1 MSLSQDNFN
10 TSTLSEGALK
20 EKEETKPTEERTA
33 SEVETEAREE
43 GGGGEAK

>member
-20 EKEETKPTEERTA
+20 EKEEIKPTEERTA
-33 SEVETEAREE
+33 SEVETGVKEE
-43 GGGGEAK
+43 GGEGEAK